1 VLEEV
6 KEQEVVIE
14 GINVVANAVEKVAEA
29 VMTEKILCFLVCY
42 PVAEAGSLS

>member
-6 KEQEVVIE
+6 KEQEEVVVT
-14 GINVVANAVEKVAEA
+14 NAVANVVEKVAEA

-42 PVAEAGSLS
+42 RVAEAGPLS